1 MGMGI
6 APWKPSSMFFPSS
19 DRSVGVPL
27 VLGLLMEGGVVAVTG
42 INTPASQLRQFS
54 LGCPVFRSLTRRPLS
69 QT

>member
-1 MGMGI
+1 MGI
-6 APWKPSSMFFPSS
+6 EPRKSSNMFFPSLG
-19 DRSVGVPL
+19 RSVGVPL
-27 VLGLLMEGGVVAVTG
+27 VLGLLMGGGVGVVTG